1 MTRPEGLTTSLYS
14 LGAKLFVSVC
24 RSCQAK
30 VSGSIDTFLS
40 TLGVSRDSI
49 IGIFAKGKLPLRYI
63 SHLPLGV
70 TNEGREAIKQSFLA
84 PLPGTPLFK
93 IGELHAMFYHCFL
106 VLLVY
111 LSVFALVYF
120 IENHKKIVILLA
132 CYHGF
137 HQKH

>member
-30 VSGSIDTFLS
+30 VSGAIDTFLS

-49 IGIFAKGKLPLRYI
+49 LGIFAKGNLPLRYI
-63 SHLPLGV
+63 SNLPLGV
-70 TNEGREAIKQSFLA
+70 TNEGEKPSSKFLA

-93 IGELHAMFYHCFL
+93 IGELHAIFYLCFL
-106 VLLVY
+106 VLL
-111 LSVFALVYF
+111 
-120 IENHKKIVILLA
+120 
-132 CYHGF
+132 
-137 HQKH
+137 

>member
-1 MTRPEGLTTSLYS
+1 MTRPDGLTTSLFS

-24 RSCQAK
+24 RSSQAK
-30 VSGSIDTFLS
+30 FSGAIDTFLS

-49 IGIFAKGKLPLRYI
+49 LGIFAKGKFAATLHLN
-63 SHLPLGV
+63 LPLGV

-93 IGELHAMFYHCFL
+93 IGELHAIFYLCFL

-111 LSVFALVYF
+111 LSVFFMSFHWFCLM
-120 IENHKKIVILLA
+120 ENNKNMREL
-132 CYHGF
+132 Y
-137 HQKH
+137 